1 MPKILFW
8 EATFFLFLRV
18 GPELRTKQKEGPG
31 IKYMH
36 LLSFHI
42 APIPYL

>member
-1 MPKILFW
+1 MPKILFC
-8 EATFFLFLRV
+8 EPTFFLFLRV
-18 GPELRTKQKEGPG
+18 IRERWTKKKVGQGM
-31 IKYMH
+31 KYMH